1 LKLGSV
7 QSLVTPELRLAS
19 DYYNE
24 EEMASFKKPKSKKK
38 KIRKKILKVDIIQA
52 LLRIVLW
59 KIGSSS

>member
-1 LKLGSV
+1 M